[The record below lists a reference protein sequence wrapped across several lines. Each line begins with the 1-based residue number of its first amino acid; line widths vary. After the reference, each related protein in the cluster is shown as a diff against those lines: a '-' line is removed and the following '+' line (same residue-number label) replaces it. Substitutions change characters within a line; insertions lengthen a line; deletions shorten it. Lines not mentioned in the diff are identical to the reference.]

1 MEKYIKANKKVAEFL
16 HLQTIRNAVKDGHY
30 LLWIMDVQPFGNMED
45 LPNILQQIG
54 GLLLS
59 GSEAKEEQDGTV
71 TRKLPT
77 PTDKRFIMDDDVQ
90 KTTESSGEATDAP
103 AADKTG
109 ETTEAAG
116 SEGGSGNGENGDTS
130 EAGTESGSEDDP
142 DQKKEGGVNE

>member
-77 PTDKRFIMDDDVQ
+77 PLDKRFIMDDDVQ
-90 KTTESSGEATDAP
+90 NTTEGSGEVTDTP
-103 AADKTG
+103 ETDKAG
-109 ETTEAAG
+109 ETTG
-116 SEGGSGNGENGDTS
+116 SEGGNGNGENGDSSDT
-130 EAGTESGSEDDP
+130 GTESGSEDDP
-142 DQKKEGGVNE
+142 DQKKKGGVNE

>member
-77 PTDKRFIMDDDVQ
+77 PLDKRFIMDDDVQ
-90 KTTESSGEATDAP
+90 KTTESSGGTTDAP
-103 AADKTG
+103 VTDKTG

-116 SEGGSGNGENGDTS
+116 SEGGSDNGENGDSS
-130 EAGTESGSEDDP
+130 ETGTESGSEDDP
-142 DQKKEGGVNE
+142 EQKKEGGINE

>member
-71 TRKLPT
+71 TRKLASPL
-77 PTDKRFIMDDDVQ
+77 DKRFIMDGDVQ
-90 KTTESSGEATDAP
+90 KTTEGGEGTDTP
-103 AADKTG
+103 ETDKAG
-109 ETTEAAG
+109 ETTG
-116 SEGGSGNGENGDTS
+116 SEGGNGNGENGDSSDT
-130 EAGTESGSEDDP
+130 GTESGSEDDP

>member
-77 PTDKRFIMDDDVQ
+77 PLDKRFIMDDDVQ
-90 KTTESSGEATDAP
+90 KTTEGSGEVTDTP
-103 AADKTG
+103 ETDKAG
-109 ETTEAAG
+109 ETTG
-116 SEGGSGNGENGDTS
+116 SEGGNGNGKNGDSSDT
-130 EAGTESGSEDDP
+130 GTESGSEDDP
-142 DQKKEGGVNE
+142 DQKKEGGIDE

>member
-77 PTDKRFIMDDDVQ
+77 PLDKRFIMDDDVQ
-90 KTTESSGEATDAP
+90 KTTEGSGEVTDTP
-103 AADKTG
+103 ETDKAG
-109 ETTEAAG
+109 ETTG
-116 SEGGSGNGENGDTS
+116 SEGGNGNGENGNSSDT
-130 EAGTESGSEDDP
+130 GTESGSEDDP
-142 DQKKEGGVNE
+142 DQKKEGGINE

>member
-77 PTDKRFIMDDDVQ
+77 PLDKRFIMDDDVQ
-90 KTTESSGEATDAP
+90 KTAEGGEVTDTP
-103 AADKTG
+103 ETDKAG
-109 ETTEAAG
+109 ETTG
-116 SEGGSGNGENGDTS
+116 SEGGNGNGENGDSS
-130 EAGTESGSEDDP
+130 ESGTESGSEDDP
-142 DQKKEGGVNE
+142 DQKKEGGVNG

>member
-77 PTDKRFIMDDDVQ
+77 PLDKRFIMDDDVQ
-90 KTTESSGEATDAP
+90 KTTE
-103 AADKTG
+103 
-109 ETTEAAG
+109 
-116 SEGGSGNGENGDTS
+116 GNGENGDTS
-130 EAGTESGSEDDP
+130 ETGTESGSEDDP
-142 DQKKEGGVNE
+142 DQKKEGGMNE

>member
-77 PTDKRFIMDDDVQ
+77 PLDKRFIMDDDVQ
-90 KTTESSGEATDAP
+90 KTTEGSGEVTDTP
-103 AADKTG
+103 ETDKAG
-109 ETTEAAG
+109 ETTG
-116 SEGGSGNGENGDTS
+116 SEGGNGNGENGDSSDTS
-130 EAGTESGSEDDP
+130 TESGSEDDP
-142 DQKKEGGVNE
+142 DQKKEGGIDE

>member
-1 MEKYIKANKKVAEFL
+1 MEKYIKANRKVAEFL
-16 HLQTIRNAVKDGHY
+16 HLQTIRNAVEDGHY

-77 PTDKRFIMDDDVQ
+77 PLDKRFIMDGDVQ
-90 KTTESSGEATDAP
+90 KTTEGGEVTDTP
-103 AADKTG
+103 ETDKAG
-109 ETTEAAG
+109 ETTG
-116 SEGGSGNGENGDTS
+116 SEGGNGNGENGDSS
-130 EAGTESGSEDDP
+130 ESGTESGSEDDP

>member
-71 TRKLPT
+71 IRKLPT
-77 PTDKRFIMDDDVQ
+77 PLDKRFIMDDDVQ
-90 KTTESSGEATDAP
+90 KTTEGSGEVTDTP
-103 AADKTG
+103 ETDKAG
-109 ETTEAAG
+109 ETTG
-116 SEGGSGNGENGDTS
+116 SEGGNGNGENGDSSDT
-130 EAGTESGSEDDP
+130 GTESGSEDDP
-142 DQKKEGGVNE
+142 DQKKEGGINE

>member
-77 PTDKRFIMDDDVQ
+77 PLDKRFIMDDGFQ
-90 KTTESSGEATDAP
+90 KTTEGSGEVTDTSET
-103 AADKTG
+103 DKAG
-109 ETTEAAG
+109 ETTG
-116 SEGGSGNGENGDTS
+116 SEDGNGNGENGDSSDT
-130 EAGTESGSEDDP
+130 GTESGSEDDP
-142 DQKKEGGVNE
+142 DQKKEGGINE

>member
-77 PTDKRFIMDDDVQ
+77 PLDKRFIMDDDVQ
-90 KTTESSGEATDAP
+90 KTTEGSGEVTDTP
-103 AADKTG
+103 ETDKAG
-109 ETTEAAG
+109 ETTG
-116 SEGGSGNGENGDTS
+116 SEGGNGNGENGDSS
-130 EAGTESGSEDDP
+130 ESGTESGSEDDP
-142 DQKKEGGVNE
+142 DQKKEGGING

>member
-30 LLWIMDVQPFGNMED
+30 LLWIMDVQPFGNMEN

-59 GSEAKEEQDGTV
+59 GSEAREEQDGTV

-77 PTDKRFIMDDDVQ
+77 PLDKRFIMDDDVQ
-90 KTTESSGEATDAP
+90 KTTEGSGEATDAP
-103 AADKTG
+103 ATDKTG
-109 ETTEAAG
+109 ETTGATG
-116 SEGGSGNGENGDTS
+116 SEDGSGNGENGDTS
-130 EAGTESGSEDDP
+130 ETGTESGSEDDP

>member
-16 HLQTIRNAVKDGHY
+16 PLQTIRNAVKDGHY

-77 PTDKRFIMDDDVQ
+77 PLDKRFIMDDDVQ
-90 KTTESSGEATDAP
+90 KTTEGSGEVTDTP
-103 AADKTG
+103 ETDKAG
-109 ETTEAAG
+109 ETTG
-116 SEGGSGNGENGDTS
+116 SEGGNGNGENGDSSDT
-130 EAGTESGSEDDP
+130 GTESGSEDDP
-142 DQKKEGGVNE
+142 DQKKEGGIDE

>member
-77 PTDKRFIMDDDVQ
+77 PLDKRFIMDDDVQ
-90 KTTESSGEATDAP
+90 KTTEGGEVTDTP
-103 AADKTG
+103 ETDKAG
-109 ETTEAAG
+109 ETTG
-116 SEGGSGNGENGDTS
+116 SEGGNGNGENGDSS
-130 EAGTESGSEDDP
+130 ESGTESGSEDDP

>member
-77 PTDKRFIMDDDVQ
+77 PLDKRFIMDDDVQ
-90 KTTESSGEATDAP
+90 KTAESSGGTTDAP

-116 SEGGSGNGENGDTS
+116 SEAGSGNGENGDSS
-130 EAGTESGSEDDP
+130 ETGTESGSEDDP
-142 DQKKEGGVNE
+142 EQKKEGGINE

>member
-77 PTDKRFIMDDDVQ
+77 PLDKRFIMDGDVQ
-90 KTTESSGEATDAP
+90 KTTEGGEVTDTP
-103 AADKTG
+103 ETDKAG
-109 ETTEAAG
+109 ETTG
-116 SEGGSGNGENGDTS
+116 SEGGNGNGENGDSS
-130 EAGTESGSEDDP
+130 ESGTESGSEDDP

>member
-59 GSEAKEEQDGTV
+59 GSEAKEEQDGAV

-77 PTDKRFIMDDDVQ
+77 PLDKRFIMDDDVQ
-90 KTTESSGEATDAP
+90 KTAEGGEVTDTP
-103 AADKTG
+103 ETDKAG
-109 ETTEAAG
+109 ETTG
-116 SEGGSGNGENGDTS
+116 SEGGNVNGENGDSS
-130 EAGTESGSEDDP
+130 ESGTESGSEDDP

>member
-30 LLWIMDVQPFGNMED
+30 LLWIMDVQAFGNMED
-45 LPNILQQIG
+45 LSNILQQIG

-90 KTTESSGEATDAP
+90 
-103 AADKTG
+103 
-109 ETTEAAG
+109 ETTE
-116 SEGGSGNGENGDTS
+116 GNGEDGDGDSS
-130 EAGTESGSEDDP
+130 ETGTESGSEDDP

>member
-77 PTDKRFIMDDDVQ
+77 PLDKRFIMDDDVQ
-90 KTTESSGEATDAP
+90 KTTEGSGEVTDTP
-103 AADKTG
+103 ETDKAG
-109 ETTEAAG
+109 ETTG
-116 SEGGSGNGENGDTS
+116 SEGGNGNGENGDSSDT
-130 EAGTESGSEDDP
+130 GTESGSEDDP
-142 DQKKEGGVNE
+142 GQKKEGGIDE

>member
-45 LPNILQQIG
+45 LPNILQKIG

-77 PTDKRFIMDDDVQ
+77 PLDKRFIMDGDVQ
-90 KTTESSGEATDAP
+90 KTTEGGEVTDTP
-103 AADKTG
+103 ETDKAG
-109 ETTEAAG
+109 ETTG
-116 SEGGSGNGENGDTS
+116 SEGGNGNGENGDSS
-130 EAGTESGSEDDP
+130 ESGTESGSEDDP

>member
-30 LLWIMDVQPFGNMED
+30 LLWIMDVQAFGNMED
-45 LPNILQQIG
+45 LPNILANIG

-77 PTDKRFIMDDDVQ
+77 PLDKRFIMDDDVQ
-90 KTTESSGEATDAP
+90 KTAEG
-103 AADKTG
+103 G
-109 ETTEAAG
+109 ETTDTPETDRAGETTG
-116 SEGGSGNGENGDTS
+116 SEDGNGNGGNGDSS
-130 EAGTESGSEDDP
+130 ESGTESGSEDNP
-142 DQKKEGGVNE
+142 DQKKEGGINE

>member
-1 MEKYIKANKKVAEFL
+1 MEKYIKANRKVAEFL

-77 PTDKRFIMDDDVQ
+77 PLDKRFIMDGDVQ
-90 KTTESSGEATDAP
+90 KTTEGGEVTDTP
-103 AADKTG
+103 ETDKAG
-109 ETTEAAG
+109 ETTG
-116 SEGGSGNGENGDTS
+116 SEDGNGNGENGDSS
-130 EAGTESGSEDDP
+130 ESGTESGSEDDP

>member
-59 GSEAKEEQDGTV
+59 GSEAKEEQDGTA

-90 KTTESSGEATDAP
+90 KTAESSGEATDAP
-103 AADKTG
+103 ATDKTG

-116 SEGGSGNGENGDTS
+116 SEDGSGNGENGDSS
-130 EAGTESGSEDDP
+130 ETGTESGSEDDP
-142 DQKKEGGVNE
+142 EQKKEGGINE

>member
-77 PTDKRFIMDDDVQ
+77 PLDKRFIMDDDVQ
-90 KTTESSGEATDAP
+90 KTTEGSGEVTDTP
-103 AADKTG
+103 ETDKAG
-109 ETTEAAG
+109 ETTG
-116 SEGGSGNGENGDTS
+116 SEGGNDNGENGDSSDT
-130 EAGTESGSEDDP
+130 GTESGSEDDP
-142 DQKKEGGVNE
+142 DQKKEGGIDE

>member
-90 KTTESSGEATDAP
+90 KTAES
-103 AADKTG
+103 
-109 ETTEAAG
+109 
-116 SEGGSGNGENGDTS
+116 NGENGDSS
-130 EAGTESGSEDDP
+130 ETGTESGSEDDP
-142 DQKKEGGVNE
+142 DQKKEGGINE

>member
-77 PTDKRFIMDDDVQ
+77 PLDKRFIMDDDVQ
-90 KTTESSGEATDAP
+90 KTAEG
-103 AADKTG
+103 G
-109 ETTEAAG
+109 ETTDTPETDRAGETTG
-116 SEGGSGNGENGDTS
+116 SEDGNGNGGNGDSS
-130 EAGTESGSEDDP
+130 ESGTESGSEDNP
-142 DQKKEGGVNE
+142 DQKKEGGINE

>member
-54 GLLLS
+54 SLLLS

-77 PTDKRFIMDDDVQ
+77 PLDKRFIMDDDVQ
-90 KTTESSGEATDAP
+90 KTTEGSGEVTDTP
-103 AADKTG
+103 ETDKAG
-109 ETTEAAG
+109 ETTG
-116 SEGGSGNGENGDTS
+116 SEGGNGNGENGDSSDT
-130 EAGTESGSEDDP
+130 GTESGSEDDP
-142 DQKKEGGVNE
+142 DQKKEGGINE

>member
-30 LLWIMDVQPFGNMED
+30 LLWIMDVQPFGSMED

-77 PTDKRFIMDDDVQ
+77 PLDKRFIMDDDVQ
-90 KTTESSGEATDAP
+90 KTTEGSGEVTDTP
-103 AADKTG
+103 ETDKAG
-109 ETTEAAG
+109 ETTG
-116 SEGGSGNGENGDTS
+116 SEGGNGNGENGDSS
-130 EAGTESGSEDDP
+130 ESGTESGSEDDP
-142 DQKKEGGVNE
+142 DQKKEGGINE

>member
-90 KTTESSGEATDAP
+90 KTAESGGGATDAP
-103 AADKTG
+103 ATDKTG

-130 EAGTESGSEDDP
+130 ETGTESGSEDDP
-142 DQKKEGGVNE
+142 DQKKEGGINE

>member
-77 PTDKRFIMDDDVQ
+77 PLDKRFIMDDDVQ
-90 KTTESSGEATDAP
+90 KTAEGGEVTDTP
-103 AADKTG
+103 ETDKAG
-109 ETTEAAG
+109 ETTG
-116 SEGGSGNGENGDTS
+116 SEGGNGNGENGDSS
-130 EAGTESGSEDDP
+130 ESGTESGSEDDP
-142 DQKKEGGVNE
+142 DQKKEGGINE

>member
-77 PTDKRFIMDDDVQ
+77 PLDKRFIMDDDVQ
-90 KTTESSGEATDAP
+90 KTTEGGDVTDTP
-103 AADKTG
+103 ETDKAG
-109 ETTEAAG
+109 ETTG
-116 SEGGSGNGENGDTS
+116 SEGGNGNGENGDSSDT
-130 EAGTESGSEDDP
+130 GTESGSEDDP

>member
-45 LPNILQQIG
+45 LPNIIQQIG

-77 PTDKRFIMDDDVQ
+77 PLDKRFIMDDDVQ
-90 KTTESSGEATDAP
+90 KTTEGSGEVTDTP
-103 AADKTG
+103 ETDKAG
-109 ETTEAAG
+109 ETTG
-116 SEGGSGNGENGDTS
+116 SEGGNGNGENGDSS
-130 EAGTESGSEDDP
+130 ESGTESGSEDDP
-142 DQKKEGGVNE
+142 DQKKEGGING

>member
-77 PTDKRFIMDDDVQ
+77 PLDKRFIMDDDVQ
-90 KTTESSGEATDAP
+90 KTAEGGEVTDTP
-103 AADKTG
+103 ETDKAG
-109 ETTEAAG
+109 ETTG
-116 SEGGSGNGENGDTS
+116 SEGGNGNGENGDSSDT
-130 EAGTESGSEDDP
+130 GTESGSEDGP
-142 DQKKEGGVNE
+142 DQKKKGGVNE

>member
-77 PTDKRFIMDDDVQ
+77 PLDKRFIMDDDVQ
-90 KTTESSGEATDAP
+90 KTTEGSGEVTDTP
-103 AADKTG
+103 ETDKAG
-109 ETTEAAG
+109 ETTG
-116 SEGGSGNGENGDTS
+116 SEGGNGNGENGDSSDT
-130 EAGTESGSEDDP
+130 GTESGSEDDP
-142 DQKKEGGVNE
+142 DQKKEGGMNE

>member
-90 KTTESSGEATDAP
+90 KTTEGSGEVTDTP
-103 AADKTG
+103 ETDKAG
-109 ETTEAAG
+109 ETTG
-116 SEGGSGNGENGDTS
+116 SEGGNGNGENGDTS
-130 EAGTESGSEDDP
+130 DTGTESGSEDDP
-142 DQKKEGGVNE
+142 DQKKEGGMNE

>member
-59 GSEAKEEQDGTV
+59 GSEAKEEQDGTA

-77 PTDKRFIMDDDVQ
+77 PLDKRFIMDDDVQ
-90 KTTESSGEATDAP
+90 KTTEGSGEVTDTP
-103 AADKTG
+103 ETDKAG
-109 ETTEAAG
+109 ETTG
-116 SEGGSGNGENGDTS
+116 SEGGNGNGENGDSSDT
-130 EAGTESGSEDDP
+130 GTESGSEDDP
-142 DQKKEGGVNE
+142 DQKKEGGINE

>member
-45 LPNILQQIG
+45 LSNILQQIG

-90 KTTESSGEATDAP
+90 KTTE
-103 AADKTG
+103 
-109 ETTEAAG
+109 G
-116 SEGGSGNGENGDTS
+116 SGENGDTS
-130 EAGTESGSEDDP
+130 ETGTESGSEDDP
-142 DQKKEGGVNE
+142 DQKKEGGMNE

>member
-77 PTDKRFIMDDDVQ
+77 PLDKRFIMDDDVQ
-90 KTTESSGEATDAP
+90 KTAEGGEVTDTP
-103 AADKTG
+103 ETDKAG
-109 ETTEAAG
+109 ETTG
-116 SEGGSGNGENGDTS
+116 SEGGNGSGENGDSSDT
-130 EAGTESGSEDDP
+130 GTESGSEDDP

>member
-77 PTDKRFIMDDDVQ
+77 PLDKRFIMDDDVQ
-90 KTTESSGEATDAP
+90 KTTEGGEVTDTP
-103 AADKTG
+103 ETDKAG
-109 ETTEAAG
+109 ETTG
-116 SEGGSGNGENGDTS
+116 SEDGNGNGENGDSS
-130 EAGTESGSEDDP
+130 ESGTESGSEDDP